1 MIVGVRFSPSG
12 RVHFYDDN
20 GIRVEFADR
29 VMVETEG
36 RGYRGQYR
44 HRIEPSRSFGHCGG
58 VAARTAAHRASA
70 GDTLTERAGMTEL

>member
-29 VMVETEG
+29 VVVETE
-36 RGYRGQYR
+36 
-44 HRIEPSRSFGHCGG
+44 CGDKE
-58 VAARTAAHRASA
+58 ASIVIGSSQVVHSDLDA
-70 GDTLTERAGMTEL
+70 PLPRVLNLKERAPEIP

>member
-29 VMVETEG
+29 VVVETE
-36 RGYRGQYR
+36 
-44 HRIEPSRSFGHCGG
+44 CGDKDASVVIG
-58 VAARTAAHRASA
+58 SSQAVHSDLDVPLPRVLSLIARAPNIP
-70 GDTLTERAGMTEL
+70 